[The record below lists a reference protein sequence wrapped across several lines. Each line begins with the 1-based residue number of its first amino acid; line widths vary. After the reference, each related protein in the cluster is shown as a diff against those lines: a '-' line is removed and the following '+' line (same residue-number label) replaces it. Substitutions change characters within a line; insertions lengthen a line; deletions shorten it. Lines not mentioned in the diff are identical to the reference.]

1 MIEIKTAEA
10 LYYDSVKHC
19 NNRMIVCNRVNC
31 KFCDVKWVKVDDIRK
46 ELVSS
51 KSRLHILK
59 ELK

>member
-1 MIEIKTAEA
+1 MEIKTTKRIQ
-10 LYYDSVKHC
+10 LMFLDLTDKG
-19 NNRMIVCNRVNC
+19 NT
-31 KFCDVKWVKVDDIRK
+31 KWVKIDDIRK